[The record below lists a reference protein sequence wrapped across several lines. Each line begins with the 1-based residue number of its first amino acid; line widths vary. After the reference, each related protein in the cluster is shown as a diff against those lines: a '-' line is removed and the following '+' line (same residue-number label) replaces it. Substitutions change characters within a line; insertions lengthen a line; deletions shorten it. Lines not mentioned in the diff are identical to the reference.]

1 MMKPNLKGNLFI
13 FAKKELMNRKRKL
26 NICKH

>member
-1 MMKPNLKGNLFI
+1 MMKPNLKGNLSI
-13 FAKKELMNRKRKL
+13 FAKSKLMNRKRKL